1 MLLEVCASN
10 YKSAYN
16 AQKAGANRI
25 ELCSE
30 LAIGGI
36 TPSYGLLKL
45 VTGMLEIPVFVL
57 VRPRSGDFTYTEEEF
72 EIIKANIELCKEF
85 GVSGIVSGVL
95 NSDNTIDINRTKEL
109 VELSKPLPFTF
120 HRAFDWTPNA
130 KEALEQLIEIGVNR
144 VLTSGQEASSEK
156 GLPLLIKL
164 KEQAIGRIGILPGGG
179 INSGNAELFK
189 DNDFNEIHASAST
202 SESTIDAPE
211 ITMNSTKFLSDN
223 HLFYSETSKI
233 QAILNAIK

>member
-16 AQKAGANRI
+16 AQLAGADRI

-30 LAIGGI
+30 LTIGGI
-36 TPSYGLLKL
+36 TPSYGLLKK
-45 VTGMLEIPVFVL
+45 VTGLLEISVFVL

-72 EIIKANIELCKEF
+72 EIMKANIELCKQL

-95 NSDNTIDINRTKEL
+95 NIDNTIDVKRTQEL

-130 KEALEQLIEIGVNR
+130 EEALEQLIEIGVNR
-144 VLTSGQEASSEK
+144 VLTSGQETSSEK
-156 GLPLLIKL
+156 GIDRLIKL
-164 KEQAIGRIGILPGGG
+164 QAQANKRITILPGGG
-179 INSGNAELFK
+179 INANNAKEFK
-189 DNDFNEIHASAST
+189 NNGFLEVHASAST
-202 SESTIDAPE
+202 SKSTIVTPK
-211 ITMNSTKFLSDN
+211 ISMNSIKFLSDD
-223 HLFYSETSKI
+223 HIFYSDTSKI
-233 QAILNAIK
+233 QAILNAVK